1 MLRIDYEQIK
11 KQVDHL
17 ASYSNNPGNIWRC
30 WNMSGLSR
38 VLRSVWI
45 VDILKIEIKGF
56 PDSSDIGNKED
67 SKTTQVSLKDK
78 VVSIKLEESKCLE
91 SR

>member
-1 MLRIDYEQIK
+1 M
-11 KQVDHL
+11 
-17 ASYSNNPGNIWRC
+17 
-30 WNMSGLSR
+30 
-38 VLRSVWI
+38 
-45 VDILKIEIKGF
+45 DILKIEIKGF